1 MQITIDTEKDLDKI
15 VEIIISLP
23 EEKRDK
29 VFDKIREYRNNRF
42 FETHKEI
49 SDDLKK
55 HHITK
60 EDMLKELKQMREEE
74 SESGD

>member
-1 MQITIDTEKDLDKI
+1 MRITIDTEKDLDKI
-15 VEIIISLP
+15 VEIIISLS

-42 FETHKEI
+42 YETQKEI
-49 SDDLKK
+49 SDVLKK

-60 EDMLKELKQMREEE
+60 EDMLKELKQMREK
-74 SESGD
+74 